1 MQQQRTF
8 VFFISL
14 WLVLVGSNLQAQEEA
29 VIIDSIPVK
38 TQYYGLRLGVDIAKP
53 LRTLLDDDYAGF
65 EVTGDFRIRDRYYLA
80 AELGNEKR
88 TTELTNITTTASGS
102 YLKAGFNYN
111 AYDNWLGMNNLIY
124 AGVRAGFSTFS
135 QDLDSYTIYT
145 TTALFGEDTRTD
157 GSSFSGLSASWLEF
171 QLGVQVE
178 LFSNLYLGLNVQLKR
193 RITNKEP
200 DGFENIYIPG
210 FGKTTDGSSFGVGYG
225 YTLSY
230 LIPFFKR
237 IQ

>member
-14 WLVLVGSNLQAQEEA
+14 WLVLVGSNLQAQEET
-29 VIIDSIPVK
+29 VIIDSISVK
-38 TQYYGLRLGVDIAKP
+38 TQYYGLRIGVDIAKP
-53 LRTLLDDDYAGF
+53 LRTLLDDAYSGF
-65 EVTGDFRIRDRYYLA
+65 EVMGDFRIRDRYYLA

-88 TTELTNITTTASGS
+88 TTDLPNITTTASGS
-102 YLKAGFNYN
+102 YIKAGFNYN

-124 AGVRAGFSTFS
+124 AGVRGGFSTFS

-145 TTALFGEDTRTD
+145 TTDLFEDDTRTD

-178 LFSNLYLGLNVQLKR
+178 LYSNLYLGLNVQLKR

-200 DGFENIYIPG
+200 DGFENLYIPG

-237 IQ
+237 

>member
-1 MQQQRTF
+1 MQQQRIF

-14 WLVLVGSNLQAQEEA
+14 WLVIAGSTLHAQEEA

-38 TQYYGLRLGVDIAKP
+38 TQYYGLRIGVDIAKP
-53 LRTLLDDDYAGF
+53 LRTLLDDAYSGF

-88 TTELTNITTTASGS
+88 TTDLPNINTTASGS

-124 AGVRAGFSTFS
+124 AGVRGGFSTFS
-135 QDLDSYTIYT
+135 QDLNSYTIYT
-145 TTALFGEDTRTD
+145 TTDLFEDDTRTD

-178 LFSNLYLGLNVQLKR
+178 LFSNLYLGLNIQLKR

-230 LIPFFKR
+230 LIPFFKK
-237 IQ
+237 

>member
-1 MQQQRTF
+1 MQQQRIF

-53 LRTLLDDDYAGF
+53 LRTLLDDAYSGF

-88 TTELTNITTTASGS
+88 TTDLPNITTTASGS
-102 YLKAGFNYN
+102 YIKAGFNYN

-124 AGVRAGFSTFS
+124 AGVRGGFSTFS

-145 TTALFGEDTRTD
+145 TTDLFEDDTRTD

-178 LFSNLYLGLNVQLKR
+178 LFSNLYLGLNIQLKR

-200 DGFENIYIPG
+200 DGFENLYIPG

-225 YTLSY
+225 YTISY

-237 IQ
+237 